1 MKKLLLIALIL
12 VAVAAGYVY
21 LHPTLRSKVH
31 STLERETPR
40 IAPDQETTTLYK
52 WRDADGHW
60 QLSSEP
66 PPPGTPYETKHY
78 RDDTNVVPPSV
89 FTGQPEKR

>member
-1 MKKLLLIALIL
+1 MKKLLLIALL
-12 VAVAAGYVY
+12 LAAVAAGYVY
-21 LHPTLRSKVH
+21 IHPQIRSEVRSKVEQKTRH
-31 STLERETPR
+31 IVSGH
-40 IAPDQETTTLYK
+40 DTTTLYK
-52 WRDADGHW
+52 WRDANGHW

-89 FTGQPEKR
+89 ITGQPDKR